1 MAVAAIVVNGLLNLP
16 SSRVEARRQH
26 RLAAQSI
33 HFSAVPECFS
43 SATAMT
49 TSSPASDSP
58 QDAPSGNMLLWILLA
73 LAIGFAAWQPRS
85 PQATMALVDWQ
96 TIGALAGL
104 LAITQAVERS
114 GMLQATAQRLL
125 TRVSTL
131 RGLALLLTA
140 TAALLSAL
148 VTNDVSLFLLVP
160 LTAVLAAQA
169 HLPLARLVVLQA
181 LAVNA
186 GSALT
191 PIGNPQN
198 LYLWHRSGESFL
210 GFMAMMG
217 PTVAIMLAWVF
228 VAVWWLVPRT
238 AITLKP
244 AAAPTAVQPR
254 LLTMAVLLFVAFV
267 IALERHWTLAG
278 LGLVFGVFA
287 LAAPRVLR
295 GVDWALL
302 ATIALM
308 FVVLRQVADLP
319 AMQTLLLQWPIAEGW
334 RAYLAAIVASQV
346 ISNVPATILL
356 DGTVRDLPA
365 LAAGVSVGGFGC
377 VLGSLA
383 NLIALRLA
391 RLPNGLWEFHRI
403 SIPFLLVCAA
413 SAALLRL
420 G

>member
-1 MAVAAIVVNGLLNLP
+1 MHESANTRQTAIPAPAETG
-16 SSRVEARRQH
+16 AH
-26 RLAAQSI
+26 
-33 HFSAVPECFS
+33 H
-43 SATAMT
+43 
-49 TSSPASDSP
+49 SPDTHSDS
-58 QDAPSGNMLLWILLA
+58 NHLLWVLVA
-73 LAIGFAAWQPRS
+73 VAIGFAVYNPRA
-85 PQATMALVDWQ
+85 PTEILKLVDWQ

-104 LAITQAVERS
+104 LAITQGVERS
-114 GMLQATAQRLL
+114 GMLQAAAQRLL
-125 TRVSTL
+125 GRVTNL
-131 RGLALLLTA
+131 RGLALLLSA
-140 TAALLSAL
+140 AAALLSAL

-160 LTAVLAAQA
+160 LTRVLATQA
-169 HLPLARLVVLQA
+169 HLPLARLVVLEA

-210 GFMAMMG
+210 GFMGMMA
-217 PTVAIMLAWVF
+217 PTVAVMLFWLF
-228 VAVWWLVPRT
+228 VAVWLLAPKT
-238 AITLKP
+238 SITLKP
-244 AAAPTAVQPR
+244 APDAATVQPR
-254 LLTMAVLLFVAFV
+254 LLALAGVLFVAFV
-267 IALERHWTLAG
+267 IALDRHWLLAG
-278 LGLVFGVFA
+278 LGLVFGAF
-287 LAAPRVLR
+287 LLFYPRVLR

-302 ATIALM
+302 AIIALM
-308 FVVLRQVADLP
+308 FVDLRQLAELP
-319 AMQTLLLQWPIAEGW
+319 AIAALLKQWPIHEGW
-334 RAYLAAIVASQV
+334 RAYLAAIAASQV

-391 RLPNGLWEFHRI
+391 RLPHGLREFHRI

-413 SAALLRL
+413 TAALLRL

>member
-1 MAVAAIVVNGLLNLP
+1 MAERSP
-16 SSRVEARRQH
+16 SP
-26 RLAAQSI
+26 
-33 HFSAVPECFS
+33 SAMS
-43 SATAMT
+43 
-49 TSSPASDSP
+49 TSSPSSDAP

-73 LAIGFAAWQPRS
+73 LALGFAVWQPRS

-217 PTVAIMLAWVF
+217 PTVAIMLAWVL

-244 AAAPTAVQPR
+244 ATAPTAVQPR

-319 AMQTLLLQWPIAEGW
+319 AMQTLLQQWPIAEGW

-356 DGTVRDLPA
+356 DGSVRDLPA